1 MLVIGILSNGTG
13 ARGLSLEWDRKI
25 IIFSSRQVVDLPDR
39 EEVSSLLSS
48 VGCQENEV
56 IALSALPGWT
66 LLSNTDGSVS
76 SIDCWTSCKWIAELS
91 R

>member
-1 MLVIGILSNGTG
+1 MLVIGILSDGTG
-13 ARGLSLEWDRKI
+13 ATDLSFEWDRKI
-25 IIFSSRQVVDLPDR
+25 IISSSRQVDLPDR

-56 IALSALPGWT
+56 IALSALPGCT